1 MSPLPKIYNWNPCII
16 NKLKNTCS
24 LRLPNFK
31 ICLSKIFGVDN
42 RRNDLKMSF
51 MSKTTIMSKP
61 RSQGGETDQAEFEI
75 KLKEDEDKF
84 DLSV

>member
-1 MSPLPKIYNWNPCII
+1 
-16 NKLKNTCS
+16 
-24 LRLPNFK
+24 
-31 ICLSKIFGVDN
+31 
-42 RRNDLKMSF
+42 MSF

-61 RSQGGETDQAEFEI
+61 RSQGGETDQTEFEI